1 MKLVQSTFP
10 SAQLPVKTESS
21 SMEMRPAF
29 MCINQLR
36 GFSEP
41 MFCFLAASELHPWK
55 DTLKGTHVF
64 VPAAAKGS
72 ELSDQI
78 TCVQV
83 NLDMGLLQKALKTHP
98 SMCAKLLP
106 CSEATESSLRAA
118 PAASPTPELI
128 CGTADYIHLFCHLY
142 FATRMSKSSTNL
154 K

>member
-21 SMEMRPAF
+21 SMEMWPAF

-64 VPAAAKGS
+64 VPAAA
-72 ELSDQI
+72 
-78 TCVQV
+78 
-83 NLDMGLLQKALKTHP
+83 
-98 SMCAKLLP
+98 
-106 CSEATESSLRAA
+106 
-118 PAASPTPELI
+118 
-128 CGTADYIHLFCHLY
+128 
-142 FATRMSKSSTNL
+142 
-154 K
+154 

>member
-1 MKLVQSTFP
+1 MQLVQSTFP

-21 SMEMRPAF
+21 SMEMWPAF

-83 NLDMGLLQKALKTHP
+83 NLDTGLLQKALKHIPLCVP
-98 SMCAKLLP
+98 SCCLAQKRP
-106 CSEATESSLRAA
+106 
-118 PAASPTPELI
+118 SPP
-128 CGTADYIHLFCHLY
+128 
-142 FATRMSKSSTNL
+142 
-154 K
+154 